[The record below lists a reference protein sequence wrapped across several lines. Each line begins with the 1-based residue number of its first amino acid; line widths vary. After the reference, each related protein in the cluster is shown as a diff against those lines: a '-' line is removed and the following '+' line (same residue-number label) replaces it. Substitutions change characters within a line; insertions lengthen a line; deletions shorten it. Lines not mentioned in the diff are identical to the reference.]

1 MANRTAQPDA
11 RERGTSLIEVV
22 IAMTILSIVLITL
35 GGLMFDVARQTQ
47 ASAAT
52 TYRAAAVQQAAAW
65 IQALPWGSIDGSA
78 GCESYS
84 MGQLDFDRCV
94 SVLDTT
100 TSMKRVTVVITPTGA
115 LMARPDT
122 VVVYRNLARL
132 RSPLQ

>member
-1 MANRTAQPDA
+1 M
-11 RERGTSLIEVV
+11 EVV
-22 IAMTILSIVLITL
+22 IAMTILSVVLITL

-65 IQALPWGSIDGSA
+65 IEALPWASIDGSS
-78 GCESYS
+78 GCTSHTTGPLE
-84 MGQLDFDRCV
+84 FDQCV

-100 TSMKRVTVVITPTGA
+100 TSMKRVTVVITPTGN
-115 LMARPDT
+115 LTARPDT
-122 VVVYRNLARL
+122 VVLYRNLARL

>member
-1 MANRTAQPDA
+1 
-11 RERGTSLIEVV
+11 
-22 IAMTILSIVLITL
+22 MTILSIVLITL

-65 IQALPWGSIDGSA
+65 IQALPWGSIDGSS